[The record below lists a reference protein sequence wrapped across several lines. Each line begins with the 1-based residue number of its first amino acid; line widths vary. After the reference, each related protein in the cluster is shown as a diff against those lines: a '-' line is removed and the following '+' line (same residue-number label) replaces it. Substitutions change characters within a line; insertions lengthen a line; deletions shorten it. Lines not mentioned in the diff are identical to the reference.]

1 MIDPDLDD
9 LVDAVTDIDLG
20 PGPLDDVRHGRP
32 RLYYGVVIGIVV
44 VLAVLVYV
52 LLW

>member
-1 MIDPDLDD
+1 MMDPDLED
-9 LVDAVTDIDLG
+9 LVDAVTDNLS

-32 RLYYGVVIGIVV
+32 GLYYGVVIGIVV

>member
-1 MIDPDLDD
+1 MTDLDLED
-9 LVDAVTDIDLG
+9 LVDAVTDVDDSSLLGDL
-20 PGPLDDVRHGRP
+20 RYRRP
-32 RLYYGVVIGIVV
+32 ALYYGLVIGIVV